1 MFINK
6 LILNK
11 LKIIQKSKNLDS
23 LFGKRGYFSLNL
35 QRFSGGV
42 PFRETNERNQLNK

>member
-35 QRFSGGV
+35 QRFSRGV
-42 PFRETNERNQLNK
+42 SSWEAKVRNQLNK